1 MANYFEVRIKR
12 TYVDEKNTY
21 KTVKEAYL
29 IDAVTYTEAEA
40 RMAKFMGQQYKGDS
54 YTVLKIQS
62 SKISMLYAQ
71 QVQPIDSEGT
81 MPDMA
86 YFKVKCVVLME
97 IEGRK
102 KPKRIP
108 VFGLVKAIDS
118 ENAVAVVDKMMD
130 KHYDAVNFDL
140 VKMEKT
146 KFVGIVVA
154 SKK

>member
-12 TYVDEKNTY
+12 TYVDENNTY

-40 RMAKFMGQQYKGDS
+40 RMAKFMEQQYKGDS

-71 QVQPIDSEGT
+71 QVQPIDEEGT
-81 MPDMA
+81 MPDMS

-102 KPKRIP
+102 KPKRVP
-108 VFGLVKAIDS
+108 VIGLVKAIDP
-118 ENAVAVVDKMMD
+118 ENAVTVVDEMMN
-130 KHYDAVNFDL
+130 KHYDAENFEL

-146 KFVGIVVA
+146 KFVGVVVA